1 MPQRYTEKKKVK
13 INNECYKSPVYL
25 NWMGT
30 GGERN
35 YWLFEH
41 LQTKNLNTSIVG
53 VFTPF
58 ISDNTTA
65 EQYTTETS
73 RNAIETLV
81 CGAYVDIEDIEG
93 IKTMLYSPNV
103 LMLFNPETWQNE
115 GVKWIGVKPL
125 PGSFKL
131 YDTDQV
137 KAEIQ
142 FTLELVDINIQSM

>member
-1 MPQRYTEKKKVK
+1 MPQRYTEKKRIK
-13 INNECYKSPVYL
+13 INTECHENPVYL

-35 YWLFEH
+35 YWLFH
-41 LQTKNLNTSIVG
+41 KLQTRNLNTSIVG

-58 ISDNTTA
+58 IIDNTTA
-65 EQYTTETS
+65 EGYTIETS

-103 LMLFNPETWQNE
+103 LMLFNPLTWQTE
-115 GVKWIGVKPL
+115 GVKWINVKPL

-131 YDTDQV
+131 YDTDEI

>member
-1 MPQRYTEKKKVK
+1 
-13 INNECYKSPVYL
+13 
-25 NWMGT
+25 
-30 GGERN
+30 
-35 YWLFEH
+35 
-41 LQTKNLNTSIVG
+41 

-58 ISDNTTA
+58 IIDNTTA
-65 EQYTTETS
+65 EGYTIETS

-103 LMLFNPETWQNE
+103 LMLFNPETWQTE
-115 GVKWIGVKPL
+115 GVKWINVKPL

-131 YDTDQV
+131 YDTDEI